1 MSSEEDIEKVKQL
14 LISYSANV
22 KMYAKWFD
30 ISEVDKNEET
40 FTTYKVVYRVS
51 SLTSLNLKKSK
62 CFP

>member
-1 MSSEEDIEKVKQL
+1 MSTEESDRVKQL

-51 SLTSLNLKKSK
+51 
-62 CFP
+62 F